1 MIYSIHIKEENMKL
15 LIAGSRTIKDFDL
28 SPYIT
33 DDVDTILTSG
43 AKGIDTI
50 AEQYAKE
57 HGLDLV
63 VIKPQY
69 DLYGKGAPIVRNK
82 TLAENCDKA
91 LIIWDGTSKGT
102 KFTAD
107 YVQKLGKPLSLITYN
122 AE

>member
-1 MIYSIHIKEENMKL
+1 MKL

-33 DDVDTILTSG
+33 DDVDTILTGG

-82 TLAENCDKA
+82 TLAENCDMA